1 MAVQK
6 IATIK
11 RWTGLS
17 TDTKPTAAASTGVP
31 VGSTFYEYDTNLTY
45 ITYDQTNWVKYKY
58 ELGQL
63 NSAVNKDM
71 PWLTEF
77 WETEQLV
84 AAIWEETLDGAGT
97 GAFGTAGGYMYYDI
111 DTDAVGDNDVF
122 LNSLYR
128 WQVRPGVYGDS
139 NSTLQ
144 RFTLEFEMQF
154 VTAITSHDNTHFFA
168 GLSSAKSNDI
178 TQANLIGF
186 HLVSD
191 DLKGKTDKAGTEQAT
206 GVIAAT
212 LTNWNKYKIEVEA
225 ASVTFSFNGTAETAL
240 TAAAAQPDVAMY
252 LVFGTRAEAGVAVG
266 LNIGNIRTWYDEVV

>member
-1 MAVQK
+1 MAVK
-6 IATIK
+6 FIATINT
-11 RWTGLS
+11 WVGLS
-17 TDTKPTAAASTGVP
+17 TDTKPTSVR
-31 VGSTFYEYDTNLTY
+31 VGSKFYAYDKYLTY
-45 ITYDQTNWVKYKY
+45 ITHDGTNWVKYKY

-63 NSAVNKDM
+63 NQAVNKDM

-77 WETEQLV
+77 WGTEQLV
-84 AAIWEETLDGAGT
+84 AAIWESTIDGAGT
-97 GAFGTAGGYMYYDI
+97 EAFGTAGGYMYYDI
-111 DTDAVGDNDVF
+111 DTDAVADNDVF
-122 LNSLYR
+122 INSLYR
-128 WQVRPGVYGDS
+128 WQIRPGVYGDS
-139 NSTLQ
+139 NSMLE

-191 DLKGKTDKAGTEQAT
+191 DLKGKTDKGGTEQTTDAIT
-206 GVIAAT
+206 AT

-240 TAAAAQPDVAMY
+240 TTAAAQPDVAMY
-252 LVFGTRAEAGVAVG
+252 LVFGTRSEAGVAVG